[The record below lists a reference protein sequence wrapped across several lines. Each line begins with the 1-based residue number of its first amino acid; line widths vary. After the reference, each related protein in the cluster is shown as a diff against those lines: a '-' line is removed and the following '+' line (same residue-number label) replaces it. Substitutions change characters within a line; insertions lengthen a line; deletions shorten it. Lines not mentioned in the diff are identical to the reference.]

1 MATPDG
7 LQTAKR
13 GERLGF
19 RRRSGSLYTPRMLH
33 FLGIGAQK
41 SGTSWLYEVLRR
53 HPAIRFPGVK
63 EVHFWD
69 QQRHLGLDWYRGLF
83 AGDDG
88 RRAGEITPA
97 YAILPE
103 PVIAEVRAAFP
114 LVRLIY
120 LIRSPIERAW
130 SSAKMAVGRAEMR
143 IDEASDCWFRDHFR
157 SAGSLARGD
166 YETCLRAWL
175 RHYPAEQLLVLR
187 YERIATDPEGVA
199 AACCAHLGIAA
210 LVSAP
215 AELRQRVF
223 VGPAEPLRESLW
235 PELLSIYGHRIE
247 SLGRFLGLDLGAWLS
262 PPGN

>member
-1 MATPDG
+1 
-7 LQTAKR
+7 
-13 GERLGF
+13 
-19 RRRSGSLYTPRMLH
+19 MLH

-53 HPAIRFPGVK
+53 HPEVRFPGVK

-83 AGDDG
+83 AGNDP

-97 YAILPE
+97 YAILPAA
-103 PVIAEVRAAFP
+103 VIAEVHAAFP
-114 LVRLIY
+114 AARLIY
-120 LIRSPIERAW
+120 LIRNPIQRAW

-143 IDEASDCWFRDHFR
+143 IDEASDRWFCDHFR

-175 RHYPAEQLLVLR
+175 AHYPASQLLVLR
-187 YERIATDPEGVA
+187 YEAIASDPEGVA
-199 AACCAHLGIAA
+199 AACCDHLGVARFA
-210 LVSAP
+210 EPP

-223 VGPAEPLRESLW
+223 GGAPEPLRDSLW
-235 PELLSIYGHRIE
+235 PELHSIYGARIE
-247 SLGRFLGLDLGAWLS
+247 SLARFLGIDLREWLD
-262 PPGN
+262 PPGSG